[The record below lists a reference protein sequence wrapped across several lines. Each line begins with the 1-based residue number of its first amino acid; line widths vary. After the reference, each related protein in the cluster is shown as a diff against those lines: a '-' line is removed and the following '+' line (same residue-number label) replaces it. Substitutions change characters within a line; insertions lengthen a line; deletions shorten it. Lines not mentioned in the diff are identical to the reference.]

1 MKPTIACLPFAFAML
16 VALTSSNSLAAQ
28 GTAPSRDRFQVVDS
42 TRIQVI
48 TMRDGSS
55 LVGRIVAVSADSVD
69 FQMGIG
75 RVPIAIRDIREITQ
89 TGVGTVHDGEYWFP
103 NPNSTRLFF
112 APTGQML
119 KQGEGYFADYELFF
133 PGFAV
138 GVTDYLS
145 IGGGI
150 SILPVGFD
158 EQVYYFTPKIGFSLS
173 EKVHLGAG
181 VLMAGTS
188 GGTGGVGYG
197 VGTFGD
203 GDASATIGI
212 GYGFAGGDIQ
222 SKPVA
227 MLGGEARV
235 SRRIAFVTENYLL
248 PISDTDRNLV
258 YSFGVRF
265 MGEKITTDLALFNT
279 SGTRIIG
286 VPYVDFV
293 FKF

>member
-1 MKPTIACLPFAFAML
+1 MKPTTAYLPLAFAL
-16 VALTSSNSLAAQ
+16 IAAVTTSTPLAAQ
-28 GTAPSRDRFQVVDS
+28 GTGPSRDRLHVIDS
-42 TRIQVI
+42 TKIQVI

-55 LVGRIVAVSADSVD
+55 LVGRIVSVAADSID

-75 RVPIAIRDIREITQ
+75 RVPVAIRDIREITE
-89 TGVGTVHDGEYWFP
+89 TGVGTIHDGQYWFP

-112 APTGQML
+112 APTGKML

-145 IGGGI
+145 IGGGV

-158 EQVYYFTPKIGFSLS
+158 EQVYYLTPKIGASLS
-173 EKVHLGAG
+173 EKVHLSAG

-188 GGTGGVGYG
+188 GGTGGIGYG

-203 GDASATIGI
+203 GDASATIGL

-227 MLGGEARV
+227 MVGGEARV
-235 SRRIAFVTENYLL
+235 SRRIALVTENYLL
-248 PISDTDRNLV
+248 PTVDNNLV
-258 YSFGVRF
+258 YSFGIRF
-265 MGEKITTDLALFNT
+265 MGEKITTDLAIFNT
-279 SGTRIIG
+279 SGSQIIG